1 MHFQVEGKEE
11 WTAYFQGQM
20 ILQRSRSRQWEKN
33 SADWETS
40 LTVIRQIDKLKG
52 KWNKYATCS
61 YIVFYEVL
69 MMKDI
74 NMHTVKHA
82 YNDVPGKGYLALLK
96 A

>member
-11 WTAYFQGQM
+11 WIAYFQGQM
-20 ILQRSRSRQWEKN
+20 ILKRSRSHQWEKN